1 MMINLPDNFIEVEN
15 VYSEMPSPIRYVN
28 IDQIVS
34 VIPLKREENETYL
47 PEEYC
52 RIDLSRNDLIEA
64 NMTAQELFTLIAI
77 KKNRLQSVIMLDNN
91 SKSNRKDRMLEQ
103 FS

>member
-1 MMINLPDNFIEVEN
+1 MINLPDNFIEVEN

-52 RIDLSRNDLIEA
+52 RIDLSRNDWIEIK
-64 NMTAQELFTLIAI
+64 MTAQELFTLIAI
-77 KKNRLQSVIMLDNN
+77 KKNRLQSVIRLDNN